1 MIKELLEKRDL
12 LADIATELYGEIW
25 VANDD
30 FWGSPTEREMQEVQ
44 EELLTW
50 GWEPEE
56 PTEEQIALAEMI
68 AAELA
73 RKDKRLLN

>member
-12 LADIATELYGEIW
+12 LSDIATELYGEIW

-30 FWGSPTEREMQEVQ
+30 FWGSPTEREMNEVQ

>member
-12 LADIATELYGEIW
+12 LSDIATELYGEIW

-73 RKDKRLLN
+73 RKNKRLLN

>member
-12 LADIATELYGEIW
+12 LSDIATELYGEIW

-50 GWEPEE
+50 GWTPDE
-56 PTEEQIALAEMI
+56 PTDEEIALAEMI

-73 RKDKRLLN
+73 RKNKRLLN